1 MNDSFEVKMIRCIR
15 KNIIVILAVSLV
27 CGAALAG
34 FDAFRAKTSFAATT
48 SLMIVDSEPEEV
60 TAPYVSKEQSLVP
73 FYAKLV
79 TSSLVTD
86 KVSGELNGKIPAK
99 KLKTMVTCVP
109 GTQYIDVTVKSDDED
124 TTLKLVNAFALS
136 IKSVGAE
143 LRNADYIDIIDMPTE
158 AVKVSSRSTAKFFVV
173 GFLGAFILISL
184 IFYAFRG
191 GDKSAD
197 TKQDEK

>member
-1 MNDSFEVKMIRCIR
+1 
-15 KNIIVILAVSLV
+15 
-27 CGAALAG
+27 
-34 FDAFRAKTSFAATT
+34 
-48 SLMIVDSEPEEV
+48 
-60 TAPYVSKEQSLVP
+60 
-73 FYAKLV
+73 
-79 TSSLVTD
+79 
-86 KVSGELNGKIPAK
+86 
-99 KLKTMVTCVP
+99 MVTCVP
-109 GTQYIDVTVKSDDED
+109 GTQYIDVTVKSDDEE